1 MTLQDGP
8 RIRSRVEPAA
18 GTRHE
23 WRRRAGVY
31 PALHEAV
38 HGEATR
44 KAFAELV
51 ERYLGDALRYERECG
66 LPLVD
71 TLVAYFEH
79 NANAAATARALG
91 LNRQSLL
98 YRLARFEWLAG
109 VDLTAPTDR
118 FALELAVNCLLMGE
132 GRTRATDERDRYLT
146 CVEGR

>member
-1 MTLQDGP
+1 M
-8 RIRSRVEPAA
+8 
-18 GTRHE
+18 
-23 WRRRAGVY
+23 
-31 PALHEAV
+31 
-38 HGEATR
+38 
-44 KAFAELV
+44 